1 MTSEPSPEAE
11 PFPTIGQA
19 VGLTL
24 FASILQGMFM
34 LLLIS
39 GFGARVGFLG
49 VAAIPA
55 FGLAFAV
62 GAQRLDGPPAT
73 ALGLVRAPPR
83 AWLALPFLC
92 AGLLLTSELHNIVLQ
107 FFPYP
112 EEMAEPTRPEGFL
125 ALVEW
130 GAVLV
135 LVLPATE
142 EFFFRGLLQPG
153 LVRRVGAGRAVLL
166 TAALYGL
173 AAFLVR
179 GPHVTLSIAAAGL
192 LLGFVRHAS
201 GSLLPALGLNVAF
214 GFVTLLATVEA
225 FGIPGFDDTSA
236 PHTPLGWL
244 IPAALLVGFGLAL
257 CREGSGSAPGP
268 GPAPPPGLPPSAP

>member
-1 MTSEPSPEAE
+1 
-11 PFPTIGQA
+11 
-19 VGLTL
+19 LTL
-24 FASILQGMFM
+24 FASILQGVFM
-34 LLLIS
+34 LLLMS
-39 GFGARVGFLG
+39 GFGPRVGFLG

-62 GAQRLDGPPAT
+62 GAQRLQDPPAL
-73 ALGLVRAPPR
+73 ALGLVRAPSR
-83 AWLALPFLC
+83 AWLAIPFLC
-92 AGLLLTSELHNIVLQ
+92 AGLLLTSEIHNIVLQ

-112 EEMAEPTRPEGFL
+112 EEMNEPRRPEGFL
-125 ALVEW
+125 ALLEW

-142 EFFFRGLLQPG
+142 ELFFRGLLQPG
-153 LVRRVGAGRAVLL
+153 LSRRVGAGRAVLL
-166 TAALYGL
+166 TAALHGM

-179 GPHVTLSIAAAGL
+179 GPHVAPSIAASAL

-201 GSLLPALGLNVAF
+201 GSLLPALGLNAAF

-244 IPAALLVGFGLAL
+244 LPAALLVGFGLAL
-257 CREGSGSAPGP
+257 CREASRESPGP
-268 GPAPPPGLPPSAP
+268 GPAPPPSLP

>member
-1 MTSEPSPEAE
+1 MIPEPKPEE
-11 PFPTIGQA
+11 ELFPTVGLA
-19 VGLTL
+19 FGLTL
-24 FASILQGMFM
+24 FASIMHAVFM
-34 LLLIS
+34 LLLMA
-39 GFGARVGFLG
+39 GYGARVGFLG

-62 GAQRLDGPPAT
+62 GAQRLEGPPAT

-83 AWLALPFLC
+83 AWIAVPFLC
-92 AGLLLTSELHNIVLQ
+92 AALLLTSEIHNIVLQ

-112 EEMAEPTRPEGFL
+112 EEMQEPTRPEGFL
-125 ALVEW
+125 AILEW

-153 LVRRVGAGRAVLL
+153 LVRRVGAGRAILL
-166 TAALYGL
+166 TAALHGL
-173 AAFLVR
+173 SALLVR
-179 GPHVTLSIAAAGL
+179 GPHVAPAIAASAL
-192 LLGFVRHAS
+192 LLGFVRHSS
-201 GSLLPALGLNVAF
+201 GSLLPALGLSMSF
-214 GFVTLLATVEA
+214 GVVTLLATLNT

-244 IPAALLVGFGLAL
+244 LPAALLVGFGLAL
-257 CREGSGSAPGP
+257 CREMNGSSPGP
-268 GPAPPPGLPPSAP
+268 GPAPPPSLP